1 MIKEIIDFFQDDE
14 GKAFYQQLPAD
25 VININNIEKLLK
37 QYPEKPIRQLLTLK
51 KLQKQASNR
60 IKEST
65 NFIFTIKG
73 VQQSSSTLLA
83 EYHSKKMEHFETVAD
98 LCCGNGIDLH
108 HIAVGKKQ
116 VWAVD
121 FDKETLLAA
130 KYNNSKHKNI
140 KYLKIIAQDFTKK
153 VEAIFIDPDRRSGKR
168 RLVEAEDLSPSLS
181 EVLEMQKITPNILVK
196 LSPAMDYK
204 NLYISVDHS
213 WEFISENGELKE
225 ILLCLGMFAQKR
237 NKAVLLPKKVEL
249 IANNEKIDVSK
260 IKKYLLEPDVAII
273 RAGMVQDLGALFNA
287 NLIDEHLALLT
298 FPEEIYSDYF
308 KTYEVID
315 EINFNRKLL
324 QKYLREKSIGKL
336 VIKTRGF
343 NQSVE
348 QFRKKI
354 KLTGEKSALMFI
366 LRIGKGHRIIFAKIK
381 ENR

>member
-140 KYLKIIAQDFTKK
+140 KYLKIM
-153 VEAIFIDPDRRSGKR
+153 P
-168 RLVEAEDLSPSLS
+168 
-181 EVLEMQKITPNILVK
+181 
-196 LSPAMDYK
+196 
-204 NLYISVDHS
+204 
-213 WEFISENGELKE
+213 
-225 ILLCLGMFAQKR
+225 
-237 NKAVLLPKKVEL
+237 
-249 IANNEKIDVSK
+249 
-260 IKKYLLEPDVAII
+260 
-273 RAGMVQDLGALFNA
+273 
-287 NLIDEHLALLT
+287 
-298 FPEEIYSDYF
+298 
-308 KTYEVID
+308 
-315 EINFNRKLL
+315 
-324 QKYLREKSIGKL
+324 
-336 VIKTRGF
+336 
-343 NQSVE
+343 
-348 QFRKKI
+348 
-354 KLTGEKSALMFI
+354 
-366 LRIGKGHRIIFAKIK
+366 
-381 ENR
+381 